1 MNAIEFGGARRQMA
15 KGRGVATALAV
26 NNDMTKVHTIG
37 ESEMVVYRIETDVV
51 SPVFYPI
58 VPDAF
63 MTSATGDGPRHLSRA
78 AGSDWED
85 ESDTPLLSPH
95 DPWSF

>member
-1 MNAIEFGGARRQMA
+1 MA
-15 KGRGVATALAV
+15 KGRGVVTALAV
-26 NNDMTKVHTIG
+26 NNDSTKVQTIG
-37 ESEMVVYRIETDVV
+37 VSEMVVYRIETDVV

-63 MTSATGDGPRHLSRA
+63 MSSDTGDGSRHLSRA
-78 AGSDWED
+78 ADSDWED